1 MTLQTITH
9 KYNEY
14 LSFQSTGNAARFVMP
29 FAKEVIGEGKTGFD
43 IGCMKPEWAYPNS
56 ILIDLAF
63 DDPYDA
69 YNLPQLES
77 LPDYIFSSHC
87 LEHLPDWVGALNYW
101 ATNLRPGGVL
111 FLYLPHESQ
120 SYWRPWHN
128 RKHYHMFNPTMLNL
142 YFEENDHLWS
152 KHFVSQGADL
162 NHSFCCVAEK
172 SFIVS

>member
-9 KYNEY
+9 KHNEY
-14 LSFQSTGNAARFVMP
+14 LSFQSTGNAARFIMP
-29 FAKEVIGEGKTGFD
+29 FAKEVIGENKTGFD
-43 IGCMKPEWAYPNS
+43 IGCMKPEWAYPDS

-101 ATNLRPGGVL
+101 ADNLRSGGVL

-172 SFIVS
+172 A